1 MKYLAAATIAILL
14 ATGAQAAPSRD
25 ETIAYIQKQCNGTPT
40 GAGSV
45 TSDVHVT
52 GTVLSFTEGV
62 PVNTSAKGDV
72 AFWQEV
78 RTIDLRDVKKI
89 DGHGTFLQLQC
100 DYNCASV
107 EGFYLGADG
116 RRRQPSW
123 GNKSGTSHM
132 TFANLSCRNTDRAV
146 NALQH
151 LKALSGEGEKDPFA
165 N

>member
-1 MKYLAAATIAILL
+1 MKYLAAASIAALL
-14 ATGAQAAPSRD
+14 TTGVQSAPSRD
-25 ETIAYIQKQCNGTPT
+25 KTVAYIQKQCEGTPT
-40 GAGSV
+40 GSGPV
-45 TSDVHVT
+45 TSNVQIE
-52 GTVLSFTEGV
+52 GTVLRFTEGV
-62 PVNTSAKGDV
+62 PVDASARGDV

-89 DGHGTFLQLQC
+89 DALGTFLQLQC

-107 EGFYLGADG
+107 EGFYLGTDG

-132 TFANLSCRNTDRAV
+132 TYANLSCRNTDRAV
-146 NALQH
+146 NAIQH
-151 LKALSGEGEKDPFA
+151 LKDLSGESEKDPFA

>member
-1 MKYLAAATIAILL
+1 MRKILILTFLSTSAASVHADP
-14 ATGAQAAPSRD
+14 GRD
-25 ETIAYIQKQCNGTPT
+25 ETVAYIQKQCNGTPT
-40 GAGSV
+40 GAGPV
-45 TSDVHVT
+45 TSDLSIA
-52 GTVLSFTEGV
+52 GTVLRFTEGV
-62 PVNTSAKGDV
+62 PVDASAKGDV

-89 DGHGTFLQLQC
+89 DALGTFLQLQC

-107 EGFYLGADG
+107 EGFYLGTDG

-146 NALQH
+146 NAIQH
-151 LKALSGEGEKDPFA
+151 LKDLSGESEKDPFA